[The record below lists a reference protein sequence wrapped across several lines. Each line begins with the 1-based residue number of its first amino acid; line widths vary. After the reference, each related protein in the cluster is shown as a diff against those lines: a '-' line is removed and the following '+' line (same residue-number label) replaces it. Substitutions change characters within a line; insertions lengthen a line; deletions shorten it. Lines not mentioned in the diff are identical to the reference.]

1 MTTKPSLLGIA
12 NSVILIAIIF
22 FLFFHFLDQ
31 KGPTVV
37 YVDNVVLF
45 SAFNMSKDLNKIY
58 QEDLKKQKG
67 TVDSIVEILQ
77 NPDNTGANEELQR
90 RFVLE
95 NNKLKEMGE
104 YFKNNVSQQVWS
116 RINSYIEEYGQKNNY
131 SIIMGTQGNG
141 NIMFAQKELDITKDF
156 IEFANMKYEGK

>member
-1 MTTKPSLLGIA
+1 
-12 NSVILIAIIF
+12 
-22 FLFFHFLDQ
+22 
-31 KGPTVV
+31 
-37 YVDNVVLF
+37 
-45 SAFNMSKDLNKIY
+45 MSKDLNKIY